1 MKGYRFTHIPLIAI
15 LGILPIISACTIARM
30 DMRGGLKV
38 QSTGGGTTPAPTP
51 GPGPGPVVP
60 TKANETFTASSAQRK
75 VDILFIDDN
84 SSSMESMQN
93 SLGSRFSSFAN
104 AVQGID
110 WQIGVTTTDCSA
122 GPYGICGSLLTMAG
136 TASKILTPSTPNFAS
151 VFANTIVRPETVG
164 CLVRADCPSGDS
176 TPLRAAA
183 MAMQKTNSVNAGFFR
198 DGATLAVVMLTNA
211 DENNDVPTAS
221 SVTPAN
227 VIAQFQGVFGTQKNL
242 RTYTIGVL
250 TGDAACLGQQQASGL
265 AAYATY
271 PIALANQTGGI
282 SRSICSANYGPL
294 LQQIGDDLDLEIAPN
309 IIQLAHVPISGS
321 VKVTLAPA
329 TGTAW
334 TLNSDK
340 IVFAAPL
347 PSGTVINVEYEY

>member
-1 MKGYRFTHIPLIAI
+1 
-15 LGILPIISACTIARM
+15 M
-30 DMRGGLKV
+30 DMRGGLQV
-38 QSTGGGTTPAPTP
+38 QSADGGSATPVP
-51 GPGPGPVVP
+51 GPGPGPVSP
-60 TKANETFTASSAQRK
+60 NKANETFTASAAQRK

-84 SSSMESMQN
+84 SSSMEAMQN

-136 TASKILTPSTPNFAS
+136 TASKVLTPATPNFAN
-151 VFANTIVRPETVG
+151 VFADTIVRPETVG

-176 TPLRAAA
+176 TPLRATAA
-183 MAMQKTNSVNAGFFR
+183 AMQKANTVNAGFFR

-211 DENNDVPTAS
+211 NENNDAPKAG

-227 VIAQFQGVFGTQKNL
+227 VMAQFQATFGTQKFF
-242 RTYTIGVL
+242 RAYSIAVL
-250 TGDAACLGQQQASGL
+250 NGDAACLAQQQMAGL

-271 PIALANQTGGI
+271 PIALATQTGGI
-282 SRSICSANYGPL
+282 SVSICSANYGPL
-294 LQQIGDDLDLEIAPN
+294 LQQIGDDLDLQIVPN
-309 IIQLAHVPISGS
+309 VIRLAHVPLAGS

-334 TLNSDK
+334 TVNNDK

-347 PSGTVINVEYEY
+347 PAGTVINIEYEY